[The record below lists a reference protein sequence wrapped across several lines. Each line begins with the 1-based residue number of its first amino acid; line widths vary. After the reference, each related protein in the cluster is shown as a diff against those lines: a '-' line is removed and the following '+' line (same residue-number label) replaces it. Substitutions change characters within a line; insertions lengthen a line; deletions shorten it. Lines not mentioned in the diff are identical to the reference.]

1 MGRYTKIPVTT
12 TSKGKRFKETVKYPD
27 IPLSFNDIYA
37 YTDEGD
43 RFDIL
48 AQNFYG
54 DPSLWWVIS
63 IANPQFDQGSMFP
76 PLGVQIRIPTD
87 ISAIL
92 FQYNKL
98 NEIN

>member
-27 IPLSFNDIYA
+27 IPLSFNDIYV

-87 ISAIL
+87 IGSIL

>member
-54 DPSLWWVIS
+54 DSSLWWVIS

-87 ISAIL
+87 IGAIL

>member
-87 ISAIL
+87 IGAIL

>member
-1 MGRYTKIPVTT
+1 MGRYTNIP
-12 TSKGKRFKETVKYPD
+12 TSANNKGKNYKNTVKYPD
-27 IPLSFNDIYA
+27 IPLSFSDIYA

-76 PLGVQIRIPTD
+76 PLGVQIRIPTN
-87 ISAIL
+87 IGPIIL
-92 FQYNKL
+92 QYDKL
-98 NEIN
+98 NGNY

>member
-87 ISAIL
+87 IGSIL